1 MKNNSEYE
9 TFDKAMGTI
18 LKANPEVVKS
28 AMEADKRERELEQRR
43 TGKRGR
49 GRPPK
54 QSPSL
59 VSSRAS
65 SETG

>member
-1 MKNNSEYE
+1 MKPNPEYD
-9 TFDKAMGTI
+9 TFSNAMDTI

-28 AMEADKRERELEQRR
+28 AMEADKRERAAEQSQ

-54 QSPSL
+54 QSS
-59 VSSRAS
+59 AS
-65 SETG
+65 SPASSGKD

>member
-1 MKNNSEYE
+1 MAKNPEYD
-9 TFDKAMGTI
+9 TFSSAMDTI

-28 AMEADKRERELEQRR
+28 AMEADKRERAAEQAQ

-54 QSPSL
+54 QASSPS
-59 VSSRAS
+59 S
-65 SETG
+65 SERD

>member
-1 MKNNSEYE
+1 MKANPEYD
-9 TFDKAMGTI
+9 TFSSAMHTI

-28 AMEADKRERELEQRR
+28 AMEADKRERAAEQER

-54 QSPSL
+54 QSSA
-59 VSSRAS
+59 SSHAS
-65 SETG
+65 SEKD

>member
-1 MKNNSEYE
+1 MKPNREYDM
-9 TFDKAMGTI
+9 FSNAMHTI

-28 AMEADKRERELEQRR
+28 AMEADKRERAQEQER

-54 QSPSL
+54 K
-59 VSSRAS
+59 SSASSHAS
-65 SETG
+65 SERD

>member
-1 MKNNSEYE
+1 MKANPEYD
-9 TFDKAMGTI
+9 TFANAMGTI

-28 AMEADKRERELEQRR
+28 AIEADKRERAAEQAQ

-54 QSPSL
+54 HPQPS
-59 VSSRAS
+59 SSGRAS
-65 SETG
+65 S